1 MINTV
6 LDVEQIKKLLPHRA
20 PMLLVEKLAD
30 IVEGESA
37 TGYKAVS
44 INEPWFQGHF
54 PERAVMPGV
63 LIVEAMAQTAGALVM
78 YSQNTSA
85 AGVVYFMTIE
95 KARFRKPVEPG
106 DLLRMPVKL
115 VRRRGPVWKFEGKA
129 YSGDTLVAEAE
140 FSAMI
145 SGAGDKAG

>member
-1 MINTV
+1 MTNTV

-30 IVEGESA
+30 IVPGESA

-106 DLLRMPVKL
+106 DLLRMPGKL
-115 VRRRGPVWKFEGKA
+115 VRLNRA
-129 YSGDTLVAEAE
+129 
-140 FSAMI
+140 
-145 SGAGDKAG
+145 